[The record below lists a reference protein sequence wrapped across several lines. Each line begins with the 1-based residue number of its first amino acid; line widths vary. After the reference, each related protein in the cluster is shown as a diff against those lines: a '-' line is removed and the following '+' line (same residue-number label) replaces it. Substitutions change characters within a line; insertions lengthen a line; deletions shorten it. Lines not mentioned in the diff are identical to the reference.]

1 MRGGTKGHQERRG
14 SATRCEQKRDDM
26 RSLEVIRGDSWRFE
40 EFRGWH
46 RGLSFRFTFFLR
58 RHWGIRREAR
68 IYKEDA
74 RRCPEVQEDADA
86 RRCEVIRV
94 DTKRCVEIRGW
105 HQGKS
110 FRFIFVL
117 GRHHQDFWAGGSA

>member
-1 MRGGTKGHQERRG
+1 
-14 SATRCEQKRDDM
+14 M
-26 RSLEVIRGDSWRFE
+26 RSLEVIRGDSLRFE

-68 IYKEDA
+68 IYKEDT

-86 RRCEVIRV
+86 RRCEVR
-94 DTKRCVEIRGW
+94 RGDARRY
-105 HQGKS
+105 GEM
-110 FRFIFVL
+110 
-117 GRHHQDFWAGGSA
+117 